1 VSVSAI
7 KPVKRRTKVAARKSS
22 VVEPRAITNNWLLE
36 ALSDSDRA
44 LLSPHLTE
52 QTLPLRM
59 NLEPPGVSIKSVY
72 FIDSG
77 IASVVV
83 PAGRDTEIEVGLI
96 GCEGVSGVGVI
107 LGSDRSPFHTY
118 MQVAGSGFSIA
129 SANLLA
135 AIEQSPTLKLKLL
148 RYAQAFAIQ
157 TTYTAAAN
165 AKANIE
171 SRLARWLLM
180 ARDRV
185 PNGAIPLTHEFL
197 SIMLGVRRAGVTD
210 CLNALAKRG
219 LIHSPKNGLID
230 LVDRKG
236 LEEIAGRYY
245 GVPEREYKRLMR

>member
-1 VSVSAI
+1 MSVSDI
-7 KPVKRRTKVAARKSS
+7 KPKKRRSEKAAPRKSS
-22 VVEPRAITNNWLLE
+22 TAPRSVTNNLLLE
-36 ALSDSDRA
+36 ALSDSDHA
-44 LLSPHLTE
+44 LLSPHLKE
-52 QTLPLRM
+52 QSLPLRM
-59 NLEPPGVSIKSVY
+59 NLEPPGVPIKSVF

-83 PAGRDTEIEVGLI
+83 PADRDTEIEVGLI
-96 GCEGVSGVGVI
+96 GCEGVSGLGVI
-107 LGSDRSPFHTY
+107 LGSDRSPLHTY
-118 MQVAGSGFSIA
+118 VQVAGSGFSIP
-129 SANLLA
+129 SADLLA
-135 AIEQSPTLKLKLL
+135 AIEQSSTLNLMLL

-185 PNGAIPLTHEFL
+185 PQDAIPLTHEFL

-219 LIHSPKNGLID
+219 LIHSPRNGLID
-230 LVDRKG
+230 LIDRKG